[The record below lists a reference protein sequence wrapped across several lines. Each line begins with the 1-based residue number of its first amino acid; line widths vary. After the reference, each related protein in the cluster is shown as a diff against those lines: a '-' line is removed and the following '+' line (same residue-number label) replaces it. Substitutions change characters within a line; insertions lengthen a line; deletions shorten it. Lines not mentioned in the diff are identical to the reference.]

1 MGQNG
6 YNQAMGK
13 LLKLA
18 RLQFLVA
25 GLALFLFGAL
35 VAIVLGAPLAGVRL
49 LLGCLII
56 LPAQLAVNF
65 GNDYFDTVSDQLDGA
80 TFISGGSGILLAH
93 PELLR
98 PVKGIITG
106 LILFSLSMGVL
117 FQQLY
122 SYPVWMLGFVVLG
135 NLLGWMYSA
144 PPFRLSERG
153 LGELCFA
160 VVIGFLVPAMGY
172 LTLRGVLD
180 SAGAFLLIPL
190 LFYALVFILSVEIP
204 DLENDLLGG
213 KRNWIVRAGRQT
225 GFVMIGLLLIGATA
239 FFLLLPRLYPLSIPL
254 DFRVAGGL
262 SLLPLLP
269 GLWGLVRRPQER
281 QPATQIATWIVVAL
295 SLFTVLMDAYLFLLI
310 S

>member
-1 MGQNG
+1 MS
-6 YNQAMGK
+6 K

-35 VAIVLGAPLAGVRL
+35 VAVVLGAPFSGVRL
-49 LLGCLII
+49 LLGSLIV

-65 GNDYFDTVSDQLDGA
+65 GNDYFDTQSDQPGGA
-80 TFISGGSGILLAH
+80 TFISGGSGILLDY
-93 PELLR
+93 PELR
-98 PVKGIITG
+98 TSVKWIITA
-106 LILFSLSMGVL
+106 LILFSLSIGVL

-135 NLLGWMYSA
+135 NLFGWMYSA

-160 VVIGFLVPAMGY
+160 VVIGFLVPVMGY

-204 DLENDLLGG
+204 DLENDRLGG
-213 KRNWIVRAGRQT
+213 KRTWIVRTGRRF
-225 GFVMIGLLLIGATA
+225 GFVMIGLLLIAASGY
-239 FFLLLPRLYPLSIPL
+239 FFILPQVYPLPIPM

-269 GLWGLVRRPQER
+269 GLWGLVRRPLEKP
-281 QPATQIATWIVVAL
+281 PATQIATWIVVAL
-295 SLFTVLMDAYLFLLI
+295 SLFAVLIDVYLFLLI
-310 S
+310 N